1 LKIKNRKLKIM
12 KKIFLMAA
20 MAMMAVQLQAQTVSL
35 DTYMGAQLTTEDLNG
50 TARYVGMGGAMEALG
65 AEISTISTNP
75 AGLGLFRRSMI
86 SGSFGLVSQSDG
98 KSFQNGSKTSASF
111 DQLGVVLSTRTGM
124 HSYLNYGFNF
134 HKNRN
139 FNHVLS
145 AAAKAVNGSSQNL
158 QTTIK
163 GVNGT
168 LDATYGESQV
178 DNLYMTLIEDVDG
191 SLFYYSSDDYT
202 FNRSQTGYIGEY
214 EFNISGNMKNRV
226 YLGMTVGLKS
236 VHYNSYTEYTET
248 LVPLLDDITY
258 VGMRDD
264 HRITGT
270 GFDIKAGIIVRPI
283 EESPFRIGASVSSP
297 TFYKLTTKNTT
308 SIHDIPNTFSQ
319 SSMVKE
325 VTSDADFRLNTPW
338 KFGLSL
344 GHTIGNYLALGAS
357 YEYSDYTTNDM
368 RSISGSGYD
377 WDGYYY
383 ENSNSDQVVKRHTEN
398 TLRGVS
404 TLKLGAEYKVDPSIA
419 VRVGYNYVSPMYQ
432 ESGVRDLTLNSPS
445 TYMASTTD
453 YTNWEDTHRLTAG
466 VGFTFDKFR
475 LDLAYQYSMRS
486 GQFYPYM
493 KNISAQY
500 IDYDGVTQT
509 LTNSS
514 NPVSVKDN
522 RHQLLCSLS
531 YSF

>member
-1 LKIKNRKLKIM
+1 M
-12 KKIFLMAA
+12 KKIYLMAVMA
-20 MAMMAVQLQAQTVSL
+20 MAAVQLQAQSVSL

-65 AEISTISTNP
+65 ADISTIASNP
-75 AGLGLFRRSMI
+75 AGMGLFRRSQI
-86 SGSFGLVSQSDG
+86 TGSFGMVSQTDG
-98 KSFQNGSKTSASF
+98 KSFQDGSKTSASF

-124 HSYLNYGFNF
+124 HSYMNYGFNF
-134 HKNRN
+134 HKSRN

-145 AAAKAVNGSSQNL
+145 AAAQAVNGSSQNL

-178 DNLYMTLIEDVDG
+178 DNLMMTMIEDEDG
-191 SLFYYSSDDYT
+191 SLFYYASDDYQ
-202 FNRSQTGYIGEY
+202 FNRAQTGYIGEY
-214 EFNISGNMKNRV
+214 DLNFSGNINNRV
-226 YLGMTVGLKS
+226 YLGVTVGIKD
-236 VHYNSYTEYTET
+236 VHYNSYTEYQENLIP
-248 LVPLLDDITY
+248 LVDNITY

-264 HRITGT
+264 HRITGH
-270 GFDIKAGIIVRPI
+270 GFAIKAGIIVRPV

-297 TFYKLTTKNTT
+297 TFYKLTTKNIT
-308 SIHDIPNTFSQ
+308 SIHDYPSNFDQ
-319 SSMVKE
+319 ASMVKQ

-344 GHTIGNYLALGAS
+344 GHTVGNYLALGAS
-357 YEYSDYTTNDM
+357 YEYTDYTTNNM
-368 RSISGSGYD
+368 RSITGSGYD

-383 ENSNSDQVVKRHTEN
+383 ENSSSDQVVKRHTEN

-404 TLKLGAEYKVDPSIA
+404 TLKLGAEYKVDPMIA
-419 VRVGYNYVSPMYQ
+419 IRLGYNYVSPMYQ
-432 ESGVRDLTLNSPS
+432 ESGVRDLTLNTPA

-466 VGFTFDKFR
+466 VGFSFDKFR

-486 GQFYPYM
+486 GKFYPYM
-493 KNISAQY
+493 SNLSAQY

-509 LTNSS
+509 LSNSC